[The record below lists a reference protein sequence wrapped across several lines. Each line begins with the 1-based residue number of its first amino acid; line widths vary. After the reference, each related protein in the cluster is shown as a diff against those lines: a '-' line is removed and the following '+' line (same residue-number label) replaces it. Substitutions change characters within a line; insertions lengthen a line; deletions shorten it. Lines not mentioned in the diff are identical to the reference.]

1 MKNKILITGGAGYIG
16 SHTLLELLLAGY
28 ECVVIDNFCNGSEEA
43 IKRVKNIVCRD
54 LDFAHGDVRD
64 ASFLKKLFLKHKF
77 NAVIHLSGLKSVS
90 ESIRQP
96 LIYYDNNVNATQV
109 LLQAM
114 QEAGVFKLIF
124 SSSATVYGQPTKVPV
139 TEDSP
144 FGLPTSPYGRSKLI
158 IEEILGDVCASDPRW
173 SVGIL
178 RYFNPVG
185 AHESGLI
192 GENPI
197 GMLGNLLPYILRVA
211 VGRLDELQVF
221 GGDYPTPDG
230 SGIRDYIHVVD
241 LAQGHLRALEAL
253 ESKMGAHVWNL
264 GTGRGYSVL
273 ELVQVFE
280 SESGQSVPYRLV
292 SRRDGDVAISY
303 ADPTKAMNELGWIAK
318 RGLAEMMRDAWR
330 WQSMNPTGY
339 S

>member
-114 QEAGVFKLIF
+114 QEAGVFKLIL
-124 SSSATVYGQPTKVPV
+124 VPQLRFM
-139 TEDSP
+139 DSLQKFP
-144 FGLPTSPYGRSKLI
+144 SLKIVR
-158 IEEILGDVCASDPRW
+158 LGSR
-173 SVGIL
+173 
-178 RYFNPVG
+178 
-185 AHESGLI
+185 
-192 GENPI
+192 
-197 GMLGNLLPYILRVA
+197 
-211 VGRLDELQVF
+211 QVLM
-221 GGDYPTPDG
+221 G
-230 SGIRDYIHVVD
+230 VV
-241 LAQGHLRALEAL
+241 
-253 ESKMGAHVWNL
+253 S
-264 GTGRGYSVL
+264 
-273 ELVQVFE
+273 
-280 SESGQSVPYRLV
+280 
-292 SRRDGDVAISY
+292 
-303 ADPTKAMNELGWIAK
+303 
-318 RGLAEMMRDAWR
+318 
-330 WQSMNPTGY
+330 
-339 S
+339 